1 MLFKRSIGFRALKM
15 SRDEQ
20 DHSFYFDIIANSGI
34 HYRLA
39 KLQRLELCYNV
50 TRNNDAKFIVDG
62 LINLFATLTRYVHNL
77 DHISFIF
84 GTESPTLQFN
94 VATAFANLIKSQKNL
109 QSLELYKFWDH
120 STADDI
126 YSALNTQSKSLTYLK
141 ILGAKD
147 FVQMLPFLA
156 NCCRLKALY
165 ITPSIIY
172 NNSDSITCR
181 EIPLKNLYFHHYT
194 EPKMITSTMIPI
206 LRMSSR
212 TLRTLTLQRVNLEQ
226 LSIIERYCQFLK
238 TLTLSISC
246 SQLPRFCRIISK
258 MELESLTLKKVLD
271 DLTFDITSI
280 QDLAL
285 SIPKTLKNFGI
296 GFKMSPQT
304 LELFLR
310 ECRATLVVLDLYY
323 YFNMSDDP
331 YLEVFIQYA
340 KENNSFKRLNF
351 EETPSARLKSVLDKP
366 SKLLEYAMNIIS
378 IKKFKFGANPS
389 DGIYY
394 I

>member
-1 MLFKRSIGFRALKM
+1 
-15 SRDEQ
+15 
-20 DHSFYFDIIANSGI
+20 
-34 HYRLA
+34 
-39 KLQRLELCYNV
+39 
-50 TRNNDAKFIVDG
+50 
-62 LINLFATLTRYVHNL
+62 
-77 DHISFIF
+77 
-84 GTESPTLQFN
+84 
-94 VATAFANLIKSQKNL
+94 FANLIKSQKNL

-120 STADDI
+120 STADNI

-147 FVQMLPFLA
+147 FIQMLPFLE

-172 NNSDSITCR
+172 NHSDSITCR
-181 EIPLKNLYFHHYT
+181 EIPLKKLYFHHYT

-246 SQLPRFCRIISK
+246 SQLPRFCRIITK

-310 ECRATLVVLDLYY
+310 ECRANLVVLDLYY

-389 DGIYY
+389 D
-394 I
+394 